1 MSKPSKKPEFFFYGF
16 DGIEYK
22 TIRNILESEDI
33 PHVDL
38 GEMIQVLTNA
48 EISGFIRESLESGI
62 PCYFMP
68 NFPLRQFY
76 GTDEPYAKY
85 AIPLERQEGRDG
97 LSILAQVCAIVG
109 HESNLYQTAVSVYA
123 HGHIPAMRDQRF
135 NFDLI
140 KQVAHR
146 DRLIRGGT
154 LKDEADAIAILDS
167 VKPIDQNDDF
177 LTYEADYEA
186 EGDHDDAL
194 RRSSVRLSIAHRAM
208 LRAATPETVVTVI
221 FNLCDK
227 DGYVLQTD
235 ILSSDIIG
243 CESVAHHL
251 DIIGYQCEY
260 NRRPFG
266 RFHLIRYRH
275 DGKKGCRPTRD
286 RFSRHLGDPKRILV

>member
-1 MSKPSKKPEFFFYGF
+1 MAFEFFFNGF
-16 DGIEYK
+16 DNIGDVTLRE
-22 TIRNILESEDI
+22 ILEDEGFSYA
-33 PHVDL
+33 DL
-38 GEMIQVLTNA
+38 DEMSRDLADA
-48 EISGFIRESLESGI
+48 EIIGFIRESLQEGI
-62 PCYFMP
+62 QCYFLP
-68 NFPLRQFY
+68 SFPLRQY
-76 GTDEPYAKY
+76 CAADGPYAKY

-97 LSILAQVCAIVG
+97 LSILAQACAVIG
-109 HESNLYQTAVSVYA
+109 YQPNLYQLAVSTYM

-140 KQVAHR
+140 KQVANR

-177 LTYEADYEA
+177 LTYELDYEA

-194 RRSSVRLSIAHRAM
+194 RCRGVRLSIAHRAM
-208 LRAATPETVVTVI
+208 LRAASPETVVTVI